1 MTSIECFSVGFMYWE
16 ANLKTTFLI
25 TCMVFQKTIS
35 TVWPVAV
42 LSVCDIKSHT
52 VSEKGGYKGRFR
64 FRLLDPMY
72 CIFSESL

>member
-25 TCMVFQKTIS
+25 ICKVLKKTIS

-42 LSVCDIKSHT
+42 LSVCDI
-52 VSEKGGYKGRFR
+52 
-64 FRLLDPMY
+64 
-72 CIFSESL
+72 